1 MPELIP
7 VESTVQSARSKS
19 SSAVGPGLDELAG
32 RGAEEIR
39 PSWEGPSSGLART
52 PLPPSP
58 PRLPPTARSATGSNR
73 AKAPPPPPQV
83 EVEEI
88 VEVDSDPYMDPDP
101 APPPQVGEIM
111 IARQV
116 DGHPEVILR
125 RAPKKARVGEVPNG
139 EEVTVQWVEG
149 EFVCVR
155 WRDIEGVARV
165 ENLVRRS
172 SNRAPLR
179 TSSAVDPAPPPPPQV
194 GEIMIA
200 RQVDGH
206 PDVILRRAPKK
217 ERVAKVP
224 NGQEVTV
231 VDNEGEFV
239 LVRWGGG
246 GGIEGL
252 ARVENLVPPSSES
265 WPNNAGGHEAW
276 CFRKQGWVKTTGAW
290 YCPVCR
296 FEAEGLGWIS
306 ERTPEDIENIKT
318 HCWCADRAHAPRI
331 CPACQGFNWAWRKAC
346 RHCGGAT
353 RQ

>member
-1 MPELIP
+1 MPPKKRHTPLKSGTQGYQRDDYRPPPPPLPPPPPPVRRASPKRTPREDTAGVAAVPVSDVASESMEPDMPELIP
-7 VESTVQSARSKS
+7 VESTVQSTRSKS
-19 SSAVGPGLDELAG
+19 SSVVGPGPDEPAG
-32 RGAEEIR
+32 RGAGAIR

-73 AKAPPPPPQV
+73 APLGQSSAVDPPAPPPPPKFKAPPPPPQV

-88 VEVDSDPYMDPDP
+88 VEVDSDPYVDPDP

-172 SNRAPLR
+172 SNRDPLR

-217 ERVAKVP
+217 ARVAEVP

-239 LVRWGGG
+239 LVRWG
-246 GGIEGL
+246 
-252 ARVENLVPPSSES
+252 A
-265 WPNNAGGHEAW
+265 
-276 CFRKQGWVKTTGAW
+276 
-290 YCPVCR
+290 
-296 FEAEGLGWIS
+296 
-306 ERTPEDIENIKT
+306 
-318 HCWCADRAHAPRI
+318 
-331 CPACQGFNWAWRKAC
+331 
-346 RHCGGAT
+346 
-353 RQ
+353 

>member
-1 MPELIP
+1 MPPKKRHTPLKSGTQGYQRDDYGPPPPLPPPPPPVRRASPKRTPREDTAGAAAVPVSDVASESTEPDMPELIP
-7 VESTVQSARSKS
+7 VESTVQSTRSKS
-19 SSAVGPGLDELAG
+19 SSAVGPGPDEPAG
-32 RGAEEIR
+32 RGAGEIR

-149 EFVCVR
+149 EFVCVC

-165 ENLVRRS
+165 ENLVRCQS
-172 SNRAPLR
+172 S
-179 TSSAVDPAPPPPPQV
+179 V
-194 GEIMIA
+194 
-200 RQVDGH
+200 
-206 PDVILRRAPKK
+206 
-217 ERVAKVP
+217 
-224 NGQEVTV
+224 
-231 VDNEGEFV
+231 
-239 LVRWGGG
+239 VRWCK
-246 GGIEGL
+246 L
-252 ARVENLVPPSSES
+252 
-265 WPNNAGGHEAW
+265 
-276 CFRKQGWVKTTGAW
+276 
-290 YCPVCR
+290 
-296 FEAEGLGWIS
+296 
-306 ERTPEDIENIKT
+306 
-318 HCWCADRAHAPRI
+318 
-331 CPACQGFNWAWRKAC
+331 
-346 RHCGGAT
+346 
-353 RQ
+353 

>member
-1 MPELIP
+1 MAARIVGLEKRVFGLEATIVGLEEKIGGLLAMIERLDTK
-7 VESTVQSARSKS
+7 VEKLPYFSN
-19 SSAVGPGLDELAG
+19 DELAVILAARRATALPGGEAPPGEASSGDDGDWKMVTGDEPAG
-32 RGAEEIR
+32 RGAGAIR

-73 AKAPPPPPQV
+73 APLGQSSAVDPPAPPPPPKFKAPPPPPQV

-88 VEVDSDPYMDPDP
+88 VEVDSDPYVDPDP

-155 WRDIEGVARV
+155 WRHIEGVARV
-165 ENLVRRS
+165 ANLVRRS

-206 PDVILRRAPKK
+206 PDVILRRAPQK

-239 LVRWGGG
+239 LVRWGG
-246 GGIEGL
+246 IEGF
-252 ARVENLVPPSSES
+252 ARVENLVPPSSE
-265 WPNNAGGHEAW
+265 
-276 CFRKQGWVKTTGAW
+276 
-290 YCPVCR
+290 
-296 FEAEGLGWIS
+296 
-306 ERTPEDIENIKT
+306 
-318 HCWCADRAHAPRI
+318 
-331 CPACQGFNWAWRKAC
+331 
-346 RHCGGAT
+346 
-353 RQ
+353 